1 MKKRVTKAGVGLT
14 LFVVGIVGIASACGG
29 KDPLPAP
36 ACVTNLATTCSPQ
49 YDPPTFDTIYAKIL
63 NPTCATGT
71 GTCHTGDA
79 HEAGLT
85 FINADASYAL
95 LLGKNGAPVRVVPND
110 AACSLIVERLTA
122 KDPTFHMPPGP
133 TSVTPG
139 ELCTIV
145 KWINAGAAR

>member
-1 MKKRVTKAGVGLT
+1 MIHRATKIGTGLF
-14 LFVVGIVGIASACGG
+14 LFGALATAPSCSS
-29 KDPLPAP
+29 KDPASTP
-36 ACVTNLATTCSPQ
+36 ACVTSLATSCSPQ
-49 YDPPTFDTIYAKIL
+49 YDPQTFDTIYAKIL
-63 NPTCATGT
+63 SPTCATGT

-79 HEAGLT
+79 REGGLAFIDEDEAY
-85 FINADASYAL
+85 SL
-95 LLGKNGAPVRVVPND
+95 LLGKNGARARVVPND

-122 KDPTFHMPPGP
+122 QDPTFHMPPGP